1 MGPFDLVTNDPA
13 LRRGDQ
19 AGGRVVHGLELAVS
33 PGAVPAAGPVGGL
46 AHGRGQQFGVG
57 RHEIGQRAGLQLGG
71 PLYVDVEVAQPL
83 APAGFTRTQ
92 AKGDHEKWTLRGCHV
107 VIPHARDIS
116 PGVVRQVLKAIGR
129 STS

>member
-1 MGPFDLVTNDPA
+1 MIRPCVAETRPA
-13 LRRGDQ
+13 VASCTDWSWLSRQGQCRPR
-19 AGGRVVHGLELAVS
+19 A
-33 PGAVPAAGPVGGL
+33 PVGGL

-92 AKGDHEKWTLRGCHV
+92 AKGDHEKWTLGGCHV

-116 PGVVRQVLKAIGR
+116 PGVVRQVLKVIGR

>member
-1 MGPFDLVTNDPA
+1 MDRDNRDISN
-13 LRRGDQ
+13 R
-19 AGGRVVHGLELAVS
+19 
-33 PGAVPAAGPVGGL
+33 GPVENVISPSQRHVLCAEAVVNQRKSGGKS
-46 AHGRGQQFGVG
+46 AHGSF
-57 RHEIGQRAGLQLGG
+57 G

-92 AKGDHEKWTLRGCHV
+92 AKGDHEKWTLGGCHV